1 VRRVL
6 QIAIVLG
13 LVLVAAACG
22 PPGPKKYDVAKTRAC
37 LAATPHVKVLAP
49 PASDFVANT
58 ALGGSFR
65 AVLRDNWLTIS
76 FGDTVANAQNIATA
90 YRNAAFKNV
99 RAGIDDVLRSNG
111 NAVMLWHKH
120 PSDRDLALVQDCLKT

>member
-6 QIAIVLG
+6 PIGILVVL
-13 LVLVAAACG
+13 LAAACG
-22 PPGPKKYDVAKTRAC
+22 PPGPKKYDEAKSRAC
-37 LAATPHVKVLAP
+37 LAAAQVKILPP

-65 AVLRDNWLTIS
+65 ANLRHNWVTVS
-76 FGDTVANAQNIATA
+76 FGDTVKNAASIDTA
-90 YRNAAFKNV
+90 YRNVAAKNV
-99 RAGIDDVLRSNG
+99 RAGIDDVLRTQG

-120 PSDRDLALVQDCLKT
+120 PNDRDLVLVQNCLRT